1 MKEVIVKLLL
11 IALAIS
17 CLTAIA
23 IPTVWQDGKD
33 TKNRTQEYYFNMF
46 Q

>member
-11 IALAIS
+11 IALAIG
-17 CLTAIA
+17 CLITIA
-23 IPTVWQDGKD
+23 FPTVWQDGKA
-33 TKNRTQEYYFNMF
+33 TKERAKSYYQNMF